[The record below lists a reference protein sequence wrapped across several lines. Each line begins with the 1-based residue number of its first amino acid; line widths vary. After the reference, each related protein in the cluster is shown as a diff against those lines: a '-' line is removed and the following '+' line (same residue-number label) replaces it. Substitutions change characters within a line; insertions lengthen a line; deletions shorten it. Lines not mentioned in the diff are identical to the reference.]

1 MTADSARGAAD
12 AGARGTLGV
21 TTLTP
26 LQALGVRAADC
37 PEATALVDFDGRTW
51 TRAQLLAEADAA
63 RSGLSTLGFCAG
75 DRVLFSVRPG
85 ARALALALAV
95 HELGGVLVPQDP
107 GVGDELFAARVA
119 LLAPRWVLA
128 EGPLLARPGSLAS
141 RLLRLLGMRWAPL
154 GSIFGARYVR
164 VGRGVPGGRAAIAYD
179 ELIARGRDALRRE
192 PTSSAAMRDEPTHFE
207 PAQRVHQSLPE
218 DAEALLVHT
227 SGTTRAPRIVV
238 HTRRSLAAILDAVA
252 RGLAL
257 TEADVVYAR
266 DLHMLLPA
274 LAAGALA
281 VVPSAGSGHPRQ
293 ILRTLH
299 RWRVTQAFLVTR
311 DCRALAEQVERD
323 AGALPT
329 SLKQLMIGAAPVRSA
344 FLSRLQRVLPSDC
357 VAWCVYGA
365 TEALPIA
372 RVSLAEKLAW
382 QGDGDLVGAPI
393 PGVIVR
399 IREDGQLAV
408 SGERCCRGYL
418 GEPEQAEI
426 ATGDIATMEDGRIVL
441 LGRAKDMIIRGEH
454 NIYPELYEPAVER
467 IAGVRR
473 AAMVGD
479 FDSRLADERVLLVVE
494 PEPDASEPELRRR
507 IATTLAS
514 REGRIDAAAQPD
526 EIIFRRLPESGRS
539 GKVDKAGLRR
549 ELGLRDPV
557 R

>member
-1 MTADSARGAAD
+1 VTA
-12 AGARGTLGV
+12 
-21 TTLTP
+21 LTP
-26 LQALGVRAADC
+26 LDALRDRAIAV
-37 PEATALVDFDGRTW
+37 PEAPALVDFGGRTW
-51 TRAQLLAEADAA
+51 TRAQLLADAEAA
-63 RSGLSTLGFCAG
+63 RSGLGDLGFCAG

-85 ARALALALAV
+85 ARALALAMAV
-95 HELGGVLVPQDP
+95 HDLGGVLVPQDP
-107 GVGDELFAARVA
+107 GVGDELFAARLA
-119 LLAPRWVLA
+119 LIEPRWVLA
-128 EGPLLARPGSLAS
+128 EGLLLARPGSLAS
-141 RLLRLLGMRWAPL
+141 RMLRGLGMRWAPL
-154 GSIFGARYVR
+154 GAISGARYVR
-164 VGRGVPGGRAAIAYD
+164 VGRGLPGGAAAVAYD
-179 ELIARGRDALRRE
+179 ELIARGREAARRE
-192 PTSSAAMRDEPTHFE
+192 SLHRESPQRERTQVER
-207 PAQRVHQSLPE
+207 PAVPD

-252 RGLAL
+252 SGLAL

-281 VVPSAGSGHPRQ
+281 VVPPAGSTHPRQ

-311 DCRALAEQVERD
+311 DCRALVEHVERD
-323 AGALPT
+323 GGAIPP

-344 FLSRLQRVLPSDC
+344 FLSRLRRVLPSDC

-393 PGVIVR
+393 PGVTLR

-418 GEPEQAEI
+418 GEPERSEI
-426 ATGDIATMEDGRIVL
+426 ATGDIAKIVNSRIVL

-454 NIYPELYEPAVER
+454 NIYPELYEPAIER

-479 FDSRLADERVLLVVE
+479 FDSQLADERVLLVVE
-494 PEPDASEPELRRR
+494 PEPDASEPVLRRR
-507 IATTLAS
+507 IATALAS